1 MKILISEDDPIFRA
15 ILENNLKKWG
25 YQVLSTANGRQAW
38 EIISKP
44 GCPNIVISDWMMPEM
59 DGLQLCRKVRAHET
73 PRYVYFMILT
83 AKSDQQDILQGL
95 EAGVDDY
102 LTKPIDY
109 VELKYRIHIGERII
123 NLEEK
128 VLELARKDS
137 LTGTLNRRAFN
148 EKLDE
153 EIERAAR
160 KSPPLSLLMT
170 DIDHFKQVNDRYGH
184 LAGDQVLK
192 QFVSQMKQV
201 IRPYD
206 FIGRF
211 GGEEFILCLPDCSIN
226 QGRDIAERMRSK
238 IEATPMHISTGGP
251 PIHITAS
258 FGISSFSTTG
268 EKNAELLIKKAD
280 DALYAAKNDGRNCV
294 RMAQSQKN
302 VQTRESS
309 GS

>member
-1 MKILISEDDPIFRA
+1 MKILIAEDDPIFRA

-25 YQVLSTANGRQAW
+25 YQVVSTSDGGQAW
-38 EIISKP
+38 DIISKP
-44 GCPNIVISDWMMPEM
+44 GCPNIVISDWMMPEI
-59 DGLQLCRKVRAHET
+59 DGPQLCRKVRAHEA
-73 PRYVYFMILT
+73 PRYVYFIILT
-83 AKSDQQDILQGL
+83 AKGEQQDILRGL

-109 VELKYRIHIGERII
+109 SELKYRIRIGERII
-123 NLEEK
+123 ALEEK

-137 LTGTLNRRAFN
+137 LTGTLNRRSFN

-153 EIERAAR
+153 ALERAAR
-160 KSPPLSLLMT
+160 NSPPLSLIMT

-184 LAGDQVLK
+184 MVGDQVLK

-206 FIGRF
+206 FIGRC

-238 IEATPMHISTGGP
+238 IETTPIHISTGGS

-258 FGISSFSTTG
+258 FGISSFSSAD

-280 DALYAAKNDGRNCV
+280 DALYEAKRDCRNCV
-294 RMAQSQKN
+294 RMAQ
-302 VQTRESS
+302 T
-309 GS
+309 